1 MNLFFYIFG
10 FLSIIST
17 FFTVIIT
24 TPVYLLLSFLFSIIS
39 ISGVFISLGSWFIG
53 ALEIIV
59 YAGAVLVLFIFI
71 LMMLN
76 VLNIDK
82 DHNFNKI
89 NLSDFFLFFLFSL
102 TLIFL
107 VSYVLLMFSDQK
119 INYIILNI
127 TQLGIDLFNSYV
139 LSVEISSIILL
150 SAIVI
155 IFHIGKQSKNS

>member
-1 MNLFFYIFG
+1 MNLFFYIFS

-53 ALEIIV
+53 ALEIII
-59 YAGAVLVLFIFI
+59 YAGAILVLFIFI

-76 VLNIDK
+76 VLNIDEYHK
-82 DHNFNKI
+82 FNKI
-89 NLSDFFLFFLFSL
+89 NLSAFFLFFLFSFV
-102 TLIFL
+102 LIFL
-107 VSYVLLMFSDQK
+107 FSYILSMFSDQK
-119 INYIILNI
+119 INYIIFNI
-127 TQLGIDLFNSYV
+127 TRLGIDLFNSYV
-139 LSVEISSIILL
+139 LAVEISSIILL